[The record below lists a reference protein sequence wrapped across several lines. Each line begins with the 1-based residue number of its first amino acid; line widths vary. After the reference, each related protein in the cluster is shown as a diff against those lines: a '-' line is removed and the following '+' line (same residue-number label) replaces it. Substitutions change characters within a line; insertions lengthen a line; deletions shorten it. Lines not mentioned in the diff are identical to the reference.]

1 MDWAARCGLSWE
13 CEVVGG
19 ECFLGWLG
27 VCPPSRAPPPFTRHH
42 SRLCHTPSQIEA
54 QPTVACEQGCAG
66 WWFAG
71 RGRGQGARGVWALL
85 GGPIAVDPQSC
96 ERHPWPALLC
106 ACCVGVLC
114 AVCCAVCCAVLC
126 VGSHGCRGRGP
137 RHGAPP
143 QATRASARPCAPT
156 TTRRR
161 APGLHHGDADMQPLQ
176 GPQCLLA
183 LAGGLGGLDGAR
195 REPPC
200 AQGPRGPTGPTP
212 GTRSLHRRGGAGD
225 GRRDPTWLSVP
236 RDVAAHPRVSQRRA
250 YAPAS
255 TSSGVCVSGVCVICR
270 RPARTSAR
278 RTSARV
284 P

>member
-1 MDWAARCGLSWE
+1 MA
-13 CEVVGG
+13 
-19 ECFLGWLG
+19 CFAVRVLRG
-27 VCPPSRAPPPFTRHH
+27 CP
-42 SRLCHTPSQIEA
+42 
-54 QPTVACEQGCAG
+54 V
-66 WWFAG
+66 
-71 RGRGQGARGVWALL
+71 
-85 GGPIAVDPQSC
+85 
-96 ERHPWPALLC
+96 
-106 ACCVGVLC
+106 CCVL
-114 AVCCAVCCAVLC
+114 CCAVCCAVLC